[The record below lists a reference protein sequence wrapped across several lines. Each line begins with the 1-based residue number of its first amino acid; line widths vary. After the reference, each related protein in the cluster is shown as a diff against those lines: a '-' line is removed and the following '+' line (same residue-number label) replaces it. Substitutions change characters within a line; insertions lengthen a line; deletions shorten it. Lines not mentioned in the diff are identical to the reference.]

1 METSTPK
8 LERDLGVVLEVDG
21 AEAAADSLASD
32 QFGPRSSS
40 GHSEDSGLE
49 HSGDEAEL
57 AGFTGEAGQQSA
69 VILVVSCCFF
79 SHYCLQSRPAIPDV
93 VCVLVSLLVA
103 MLKRMIG

>member
-57 AGFTGEAGQQSA
+57 AGFTGETGQHSA
-69 VILVVSCCFF
+69 DIWVLSCC
-79 SHYCLQSRPAIPDV
+79 
-93 VCVLVSLLVA
+93 SLAAKAKDYVD
-103 MLKRMIG
+103 

>member
-57 AGFTGEAGQQSA
+57 AGFTGETGQQG
-69 VILVVSCCFF
+69 IRYLGLVLLLFGCES
-79 SHYCLQSRPAIPDV
+79 SRNV
-93 VCVLVSLLVA
+93 
-103 MLKRMIG
+103 R

>member
-57 AGFTGEAGQQSA
+57 AGFTGETGQQGIRYLVLSSCSLAAKA
-69 VILVVSCCFF
+69 VVMCVS
-79 SHYCLQSRPAIPDV
+79 
-93 VCVLVSLLVA
+93 
-103 MLKRMIG
+103 

>member
-57 AGFTGEAGQQSA
+57 AGFTGDTGQQGSRYLG
-69 VILVVSCCFF
+69 LVLLLFGCES
-79 SHYCLQSRPAIPDV
+79 SRNV
-93 VCVLVSLLVA
+93 
-103 MLKRMIG
+103 R

>member
-8 LERDLGVVLEVDG
+8 LERDLGVVLEGDG

-57 AGFTGEAGQQSA
+57 AGFTGETGQQGSRYLG
-69 VILVVSCCFF
+69 LV
-79 SHYCLQSRPAIPDV
+79 
-93 VCVLVSLLVA
+93 LLLFVA
-103 MLKRMIG
+103 LALWLRS

>member
-8 LERDLGVVLEVDG
+8 LERDLGVVLEGDG

-57 AGFTGEAGQQSA
+57 AGFTGETGQQGSRCLGL
-69 VILVVSCCFF
+69 VLLLFGCVVS
-79 SHYCLQSRPAIPDV
+79 
-93 VCVLVSLLVA
+93 
-103 MLKRMIG
+103 

>member
-57 AGFTGEAGQQSA
+57 AGFTGETGQQG
-69 VILVVSCCFF
+69 IRYLVLSCC
-79 SHYCLQSRPAIPDV
+79 SLAAKAV
-93 VCVLVSLLVA
+93 VMCVS
-103 MLKRMIG
+103 

>member
-57 AGFTGEAGQQSA
+57 AGFTGDTGQQG
-69 VILVVSCCFF
+69 IRYLGLVLLLFGCES
-79 SHYCLQSRPAIPDV
+79 SRNV
-93 VCVLVSLLVA
+93 
-103 MLKRMIG
+103 R